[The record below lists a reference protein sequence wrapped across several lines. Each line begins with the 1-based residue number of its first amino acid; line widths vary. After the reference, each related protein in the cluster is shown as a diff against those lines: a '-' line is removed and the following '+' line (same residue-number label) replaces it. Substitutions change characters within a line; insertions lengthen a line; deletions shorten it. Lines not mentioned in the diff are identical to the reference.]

1 MLKQKIEGLDP
12 SIKKQV
18 DEKIREFKKNSKN
31 LSDKD
36 RFLELCFCLLVANCS
51 LDRTK
56 KNWDE
61 NKGLFLKANQKQLSS
76 RLRKLGQR
84 FHNNKASYIIEARK
98 HASQLNKYLKTK
110 EKFGLRNFL
119 AENIKGLGMKESS
132 HFLRN
137 QGFKNFAILD
147 RHVLKTL
154 RENKF
159 IKEIPRSLTKKKYL
173 EIESKLDNLA
183 ESLNTTQAHLDLY
196 LFYLDSGRIC
206 QK

>member
-1 MLKQKIEGLDP
+1 MLKQKISNLGP
-12 SIKKQV
+12 SIKKEVNKKV
-18 DEKIREFKKNSKN
+18 DEFNQKN
-31 LSDKD
+31 LSDRE

-56 KNWDE
+56 KNWE
-61 NKGLFLKANQKQLSS
+61 NNKDIFLNANQKKLSEKLKS
-76 RLRKLGQR
+76 LGQR

-98 HASQLNKYLKTK
+98 HQNKLNSYLKNREEGKLRDFLVK
-110 EKFGLRNFL
+110 E
-119 AENIKGLGMKESS
+119 IKGLGYKEAS

-137 QGFKNFAILD
+137 QGYKNFAILD

-154 RENKF
+154 KNNKF
-159 IKEIPRSLTKKKYL
+159 IKEVPKTLTKKRYL
-173 EIESKLDNLA
+173 DIENKLSVLA
-183 ESLNTTQAHLDLY
+183 RDLKTTQAHLDLY

>member
-1 MLKQKIEGLDP
+1 MLKQKIQKLSP
-12 SIKKQV
+12 KIKEEV
-18 DEKIREFKKNSKN
+18 EKKIKEFGKKNI
-31 LSDKD
+31 SDKD

-56 KNWDE
+56 KNWE
-61 NKGLFLKANQKQLSS
+61 NNKKIFLEANQKQLSS
-76 RLRKLGQR
+76 RLRELGQR

-98 HASQLNKYLKTK
+98 HADKLNSYLKNK
-110 EKFGLRNFL
+110 EEFELRNFL
-119 AENIKGLGMKESS
+119 ADNIKGLGMKESS

-154 RENKF
+154 KENRF
-159 IKEIPRSLTKKKYL
+159 LKEIPKTLTKKRYL
-173 EIESKLDNLA
+173 KIEEKLGNLA
-183 ESLNTTQAHLDLY
+183 ESLKTSQAHLDLY